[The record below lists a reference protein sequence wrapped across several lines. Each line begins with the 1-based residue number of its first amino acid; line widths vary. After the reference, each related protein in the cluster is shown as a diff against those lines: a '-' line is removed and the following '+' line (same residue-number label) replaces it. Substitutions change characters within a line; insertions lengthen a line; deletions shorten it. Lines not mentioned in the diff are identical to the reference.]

1 MTATIPRRLDTR
13 WVLFAAAAALG
24 LLSCGGADGSFARR
38 DFAVHVSC
46 PPDQVVAVSRP
57 DLHRPLP
64 PYPTPPADVAADPS
78 RLAFW
83 RSQVD
88 ERRKILADSG
98 LWEATGC
105 GRREVLSCS
114 YSRDGTRASCV
125 NILRADGT
133 LESLATPADY

>member
-1 MTATIPRRLDTR
+1 MRTTTPGNLGRQ
-13 WVLFAAAAALG
+13 WVLFAAAGALG
-24 LLSCGGADGSFARR
+24 VLSCAASDNAFARR
-38 DFAVHVSC
+38 DFAQHVSC
-46 PPDQVVAVSRP
+46 PPERVVVVHRR

-64 PYPTPPADVAADPS
+64 PYPTPPADVAADAS

-83 RSQVD
+83 RSNVD
-88 ERRKILADSG
+88 ARRKIMADD

-114 YSRDGTRASCV
+114 YSRSGTRAYCE

-133 LESLATPADY
+133 LESLNVPAE